1 MNSRLLSAR
10 YSMLADFYEQK
21 RTVTEAGQVR
31 RDWDRQN
38 PIIVQNLTEGVLI
51 KGIRGAAITEQWDK
65 DYEPQE
71 RVKMFIGSTLIDSDP
86 INPIIAN
93 RRFRISN
100 IRDRSTG
107 RVLWLNDDGNPLEFN
122 IEGIT
127 PINDPFGRIVEY
139 ELILRGIISRS
150 VGR

>member
-10 YSMLADFYEQK
+10 YSMIADFYQQK

-31 RDWDRQN
+31 RDWDRES
-38 PIIVQNLTEGVLI
+38 PIVVKNLTEGVLV
-51 KGIRGAAITEQWDK
+51 RGVRGTPITEEWNK

-71 RVKMFIGSTLIDSDP
+71 RVKMFVASSVIDSDIISP
-86 INPIIAN
+86 IRLT
-93 RRFRISN
+93 RRFRVSN
-100 IRDRSTG
+100 IRDRATDN
-107 RVLWLNDDGNPLEFN
+107 VLWFNDTGEPLEFN

-139 ELILRGIISRS
+139 ELLLRGIVTR
-150 VGR
+150 GG

>member
-31 RDWDRQN
+31 RDWDREN

-51 KGIRGAAITEQWDK
+51 KGVRGAAITEEWSK

-71 RVKMFIGSTLIDSDP
+71 KVKMFVASSVIDSDP
-86 INPIIAN
+86 ISPVRMT
-93 RRFRISN
+93 RRFRVSN
-100 IRDRSTG
+100 IRDRATNN
-107 RVLWLNDDGNPLEFN
+107 VLWFNDNSEPLEFN

-127 PINDPFGRIVEY
+127 PINDPFGKIVEY
-139 ELILRGIISRS
+139 ELLLRGIITR
-150 VGR
+150 GG

>member
-10 YSMLADFYEQK
+10 YSMVADFYEQR

-31 RDWDRQN
+31 RDWDRAN
-38 PIIVQNLTEGVLI
+38 PLVVQNLTEGVLV
-51 KGIRGAAITEQWDK
+51 RGVRGTPITEEWTK

-71 RVKMFIGSTLIDSDP
+71 RVKMFIASSVIDSDP
-86 INPIIAN
+86 ISPVRLT
-93 RRFRISN
+93 RRFRVSN
-100 IRDRSTG
+100 IRDRSTNN
-107 RVLWLNDDGNPLEFN
+107 VLWFNDNGEPLEFN

-139 ELILRGIISRS
+139 ELLLRGIVAR
-150 VGR
+150 GG

>member
-10 YSMLADFYEQK
+10 YSMIADFYQQK

-31 RDWDRQN
+31 RDWDRES
-38 PIIVQNLTEGVLI
+38 PIVVKNLTEGVLV
-51 KGIRGAAITEQWDK
+51 RGVRGTPITEEWNK

-71 RVKMFIGSTLIDSDP
+71 RVKMFVASSVIDSDIISP
-86 INPIIAN
+86 IRLT
-93 RRFRISN
+93 RRFRVSN
-100 IRDRSTG
+100 IRDRATDN
-107 RVLWLNDDGNPLEFN
+107 VLWFSDTGEPLEFN

-139 ELILRGIISRS
+139 ELLLRGIVTR
-150 VGR
+150 GG